1 MHSFSFHFETDSHGG
16 QDGLQ
21 LSCVHLQSQALVTH
35 IILHLTAAIL
45 LSKFMYWA
53 WEKNRTDLQKDEGR
67 SEFVSEEPESIFIY
81 NKDLEITVLLFV
93 AGTPYL

>member
-1 MHSFSFHFETDSHGG
+1 
-16 QDGLQ
+16 
-21 LSCVHLQSQALVTH
+21 
-35 IILHLTAAIL
+35 
-45 LSKFMYWA
+45 MYWA

-67 SEFVSEEPESIFIY
+67 SEFVSEEPVSIFIY